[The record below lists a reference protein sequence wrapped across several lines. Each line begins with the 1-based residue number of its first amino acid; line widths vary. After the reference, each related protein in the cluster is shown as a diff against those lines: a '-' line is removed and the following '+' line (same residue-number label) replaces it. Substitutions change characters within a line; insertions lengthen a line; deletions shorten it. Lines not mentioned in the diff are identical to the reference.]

1 MPGFNTVQNRRLRMR
16 KPSLLLVSCAAVVLL
31 RGVASSDAP
40 TAGPAAEPA
49 SLQITSDAFA
59 DGKMIPRDHTCD
71 GADRSPPL
79 HWDGAP
85 ERTKALALVV
95 DDPDAPS
102 GVFTHWLLYNVP
114 AAAKALD
121 EGVATKGTL
130 GDGSRQGTND
140 FGQVGWKG
148 PCPPPG
154 STHRYFF
161 KLYALSAPL
170 ELEPGAKRD
179 AVEKA
184 IKEKK
189 LAEAQLKG
197 RYERPSKGVK

>member
-1 MPGFNTVQNRRLRMR
+1 MR
-16 KPSLLLVSCAAVVLL
+16 KPSLLLVSCAAAVFLL
-31 RGVASSDAP
+31 RGVASADAP
-40 TAGPAAEPA
+40 NAGPAAGPA
-49 SLQITSDAFA
+49 SLQISSDAFA
-59 DGKMIPRDHTCD
+59 DGKIIPKDHTCD

-85 ERTKALALVV
+85 ERAKAFALVV

-102 GVFTHWLLYNVP
+102 GTFTHWLLYNVP

-121 EGVATKGTL
+121 VGVATTGTL

-140 FGQVGWKG
+140 FGRVGWSG

-154 STHRYFF
+154 SAHRYRF

-179 AVEKA
+179 AVLKA

-189 LAEAQLKG
+189 LAEAEVTGK
-197 RYERPSKGVK
+197 YERSKGVK

>member
-1 MPGFNTVQNRRLRMR
+1 MR
-16 KPSLLLVSCAAVVLL
+16 KPSLLLVSCAAAVFLL
-31 RGVASSDAP
+31 RGVASADAP
-40 TAGPAAEPA
+40 NAGPAAGPA
-49 SLQITSDAFA
+49 SLQISSDAFA
-59 DGKMIPRDHTCD
+59 DGKIIPKDHTCD

-85 ERTKALALVV
+85 ERTKAFALVV

-121 EGVATKGTL
+121 VGVATSGTL

-140 FGQVGWKG
+140 FGRVGWSG

-154 STHRYFF
+154 SAHRYRF

-179 AVEKA
+179 AVLKA

-189 LAEAQLKG
+189 LAEAEVTGK
-197 RYERPSKGVK
+197 YERSKGVK

>member
-1 MPGFNTVQNRRLRMR
+1 MR
-16 KPSLLLVSCAAVVLL
+16 KPSLLLVSCAAAILLL

-40 TAGPAAEPA
+40 TAGTTAGPM
-49 SLQITSDAFA
+49 SLQISSDAFA
-59 DGKMIPRDHTCD
+59 DGKMIPKDHTCD

-85 ERTKALALVV
+85 ERTKAFALVV

-121 EGVATKGTL
+121 VGVATTGTL

-140 FGQVGWKG
+140 FGRVGWSG

-154 STHRYFF
+154 SAHRYYF

-179 AVEKA
+179 AVLKA

-189 LAEAQLKG
+189 LAEAEVTGK
-197 RYERPSKGVK
+197 YERSKGVK

>member
-1 MPGFNTVQNRRLRMR
+1 MR
-16 KPSLLLVSCAAVVLL
+16 KPSLLLVSCAAAVFLL

-40 TAGPAAEPA
+40 NAGPAAEPA
-49 SLQITSDAFA
+49 SLQISSDAFA
-59 DGKMIPRDHTCD
+59 DGKIIPKDHTCD

-85 ERTKALALVV
+85 ERAKAFALVV

-121 EGVATKGTL
+121 VGVATTGTL

-140 FGQVGWKG
+140 FGRVGWSG

-154 STHRYFF
+154 SAHRYTF

-179 AVEKA
+179 AVLKA

-189 LAEAQLKG
+189 LAEAQVTGK
-197 RYERPSKGVK
+197 YERSKGVK

>member
-1 MPGFNTVQNRRLRMR
+1 MR
-16 KPSLLLVSCAAVVLL
+16 KPSLLLVSCAAAVFLL

-40 TAGPAAEPA
+40 NAGPAAEPA
-49 SLQITSDAFA
+49 SLQISSDAFA
-59 DGKMIPRDHTCD
+59 DGKIIPKDHTCD

-85 ERTKALALVV
+85 ERTKAFALVV

-121 EGVATKGTL
+121 VGVATTGTL

-140 FGQVGWKG
+140 FGRVGWSG

-154 STHRYFF
+154 SAHRYRF

-179 AVEKA
+179 AVLKA

-189 LAEAQLKG
+189 LAEAEVTGK
-197 RYERPSKGVK
+197 YERSKGVK

>member
-1 MPGFNTVQNRRLRMR
+1 MR
-16 KPSLLLVSCAAVVLL
+16 KPSLLLVSCAAAVFLL

-40 TAGPAAEPA
+40 NAGPAAEPA
-49 SLQITSDAFA
+49 SLQISSDAFA
-59 DGKMIPRDHTCD
+59 DGKMIPKDHTCD

-85 ERTKALALVV
+85 ERAKAFALVV

-121 EGVATKGTL
+121 VGVATTGTL

-140 FGQVGWKG
+140 FGRVGWSG

-154 STHRYFF
+154 SAHRYTF

-179 AVEKA
+179 AVLKA

-189 LAEAQLKG
+189 LAEAQVTGK
-197 RYERPSKGVK
+197 YERSKGVK

>member
-1 MPGFNTVQNRRLRMR
+1 MR
-16 KPSLLLVSCAAVVLL
+16 KPSLLLVSCAAAVFLL

-40 TAGPAAEPA
+40 NAGPAAEPA
-49 SLQITSDAFA
+49 SLQISSDAFA
-59 DGKMIPRDHTCD
+59 DGKIIPKDHTCD

-85 ERTKALALVV
+85 ERTKAFALVV

-121 EGVATKGTL
+121 VGVATSGTL

-140 FGQVGWKG
+140 FGRVGWSG

-154 STHRYFF
+154 SAHRYRF

-179 AVEKA
+179 AVLKA

-189 LAEAQLKG
+189 LAEAEVTGK
-197 RYERPSKGVK
+197 YERSKGVK

>member
-1 MPGFNTVQNRRLRMR
+1 MR
-16 KPSLLLVSCAAVVLL
+16 KPSLLLVSCAAAVFLL
-31 RGVASSDAP
+31 RGVASADAP
-40 TAGPAAEPA
+40 NAGPAAGPA
-49 SLQITSDAFA
+49 SLQISSDAFA
-59 DGKMIPRDHTCD
+59 DGKIIPKDHTCD

-85 ERTKALALVV
+85 ERAKAFALVV

-121 EGVATKGTL
+121 VGVATSGTL

-140 FGQVGWKG
+140 FGRVGWSG

-154 STHRYFF
+154 SAHRYTF

-179 AVEKA
+179 AVLKA

-189 LAEAQLKG
+189 LAEAQVTGK
-197 RYERPSKGVK
+197 YERSKGVK